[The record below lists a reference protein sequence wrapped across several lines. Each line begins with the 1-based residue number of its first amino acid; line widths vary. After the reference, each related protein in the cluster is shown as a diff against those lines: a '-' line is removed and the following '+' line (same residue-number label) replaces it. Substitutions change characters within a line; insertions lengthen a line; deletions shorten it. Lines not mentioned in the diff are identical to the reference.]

1 MTPHNVGAAGSFDLT
16 GRKALVTGGGGGI
29 GTAIAEGLVEAGASV
44 TMVAR
49 SETVERAAKGLGG
62 ADAGV
67 YAVRADLGDRSELS
81 AAFDGAIDVLGGLD
95 ILVNSHGTVSVGPSL
110 DHSLQDWDRVLEVN
124 LTASF
129 ELCQLAGRVMVP
141 RRSGKI
147 INIASMYS
155 FTGGLRVAAYTAS
168 KGGLAQLT
176 KALANEW
183 AQHGVNVNAIA
194 PGYVRTGLNEHVWGD
209 PIRHAEIVSRLPV
222 GRWAEPEDLKGP
234 TVFLASPASDYLHGV
249 VLPVDGGFLAR

>member
-1 MTPHNVGAAGSFDLT
+1 MTTHDAGSSGPFDLT
-16 GRKALVTGGGGGI
+16 GRRALVTGGGGGI
-29 GTAIAEGLVEAGASV
+29 GTAIAEGLLEAGASV

-49 SETVERAAKGLGG
+49 SEAVEDAAERLGG
-62 ADAGV
+62 AAAGI
-67 YAVRADLGDRSELS
+67 YAMRADLGDRSELG
-81 AAFDGAIDVLGGLD
+81 AAFDGAVEVLGGLD

-110 DHSLQDWDRVLEVN
+110 DHSLEDWDRVLEVN

-168 KGGLAQLT
+168 KGGLTQLT

-209 PIRHAEIVSRLPV
+209 PIRHGEIVSRLPI
-222 GRWAEPEDLKGP
+222 GLWAEPEDLKGP
-234 TVFLASPASDYLHGV
+234 TVFLASAASDYLHGV